1 MSRTRPIVQ
10 EYVGCLLSMVRATL
24 YDHPVYAEAINQE
37 ALDEALTR
45 VHELLIRE
53 ENKNATRQKGAR
65 LHISEVGE

>member
-1 MSRTRPIVQ
+1 MSRTQPIVQ
-10 EYVGCLLSMVRATL
+10 EYMGCLLSMARATL

-45 VHELLIRE
+45 VHDLLMRE
-53 ENKNATRQKGAR
+53 ENKNATRRKGAR